1 MRKLAV
7 ALMAGVLVLALVPSA
22 GAGKGKKQTVKGS
35 VALPAPFAQGQFD
48 GCWGG
53 LHRRIITLL
62 QGQPNG
68 VFGYHF
74 DVTKATWNQ
83 PFALKAT
90 GGEGSV
96 DLDLFLYSHVPPLDE
111 WPDDPINAGTPVS
124 VDYTTREP
132 GGEGGIVPPNT
143 TFAIVCM
150 YGGPSHYG
158 YDATFKYTAGKGVP
172 APK

>member
-1 MRKLAV
+1 MKRTAV
-7 ALMAGVLVLALVPSA
+7 VLITGALVLALAGDA
-22 GAGKGKKQTVKGS
+22 GAGKGKQQKVKGS
-35 VALPAPFAQGQFD
+35 IAFPAPFAQGTFD

-53 LHRRIITLL
+53 LHRRIITVL

-74 DVTKATWNQ
+74 DVDKKTWNK
-83 PFALKAT
+83 PFALKVT
-90 GGEGSV
+90 GGQGSV

-111 WPDDPINAGTPVS
+111 WPNDPVNSGTPVS

-132 GGEGGIVPPNT
+132 GGEAGIVPPKT
-143 TFAIVCM
+143 TSAIVCM
-150 YGGPSHYG
+150 YGGPSHAG
-158 YDATFKYTAGKGVP
+158 FDASFTYTAGKGVK